1 MDDAELV
8 REVLQGNFAA
18 SDELVRR
25 YTARVAAC
33 CRAYVPWPHDV
44 EDLVQ
49 ETFLRVFVGLLDL
62 REPEK
67 LGPWILTIARNL
79 CREWRRD
86 LNNPVRPLEATPP
99 QFTAIEDDDD
109 EIAVLEC
116 LSVCIRR
123 LPVRLREVIELY
135 YGGSRMT
142 YDELADHLGVSFGAV
157 NQRLTMARRLLR
169 DCLNGSGIHR

>member
-18 SDELVRR
+18 TDELVRR

-33 CRAYVPWPHDV
+33 CRAYVPRPHDV
-44 EDLVQ
+44 DDLVQ
-49 ETFLRVFVGLLDL
+49 ETFLRGFVGLPDL

-67 LGPWILTIARNL
+67 LGSWILTIARNL
-79 CREWRRD
+79 CFEWRRD
-86 LNNPVRPLEATPP
+86 PYNRLRSPETTPP
-99 QFTAIEDDDD
+99 RKATSDDDNDETAIF
-109 EIAVLEC
+109 AC
-116 LSVCIRR
+116 LNACIRR

-142 YDELADHLGVSFGAV
+142 YDELADHLSVSFGTV